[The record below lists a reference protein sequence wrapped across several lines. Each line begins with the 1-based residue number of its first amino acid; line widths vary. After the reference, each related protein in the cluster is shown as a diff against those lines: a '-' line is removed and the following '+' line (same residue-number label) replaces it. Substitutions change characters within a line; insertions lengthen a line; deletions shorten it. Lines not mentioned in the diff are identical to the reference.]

1 MNDPEPHVAMRAWS
15 SAWARSNRPALRGRL
30 AAMAACAVALTLSG
44 CAAYPSTP
52 SNALVDDTGDIWN
65 PFSREPGRW
74 AFGPERQPDRQQG
87 DILDTVITHG
97 EHYVVIHA
105 EFVELNRVDDY
116 LGMAGSLRT
125 DTGRVANYSLDAS
138 PRPFSNQWR
147 GRSRFDWNV
156 GRTAPGCRVTHRIDY
171 TANVAVIRIGRS
183 CLNDP
188 RTVQASCAAE
198 THDGWKVFDD
208 DAGRRGPIV
217 NAPRYTTP
225 IRRAQTA
232 HAWAP

>member
-1 MNDPEPHVAMRAWS
+1 MNDPEPHVAMRALS
-15 SAWARSNRPALRGRL
+15 SARARSRRPALRWRL
-30 AAMAACAVALTLSG
+30 AATAACAVALTLTG

-52 SNALVDDTGDIWN
+52 SNALVDDTGDVWN
-65 PFSREPGRW
+65 F
-74 AFGPERQPDRQQG
+74 FGSEAGQPTAVPNRQQG
-87 DILDTVITHG
+87 DIVDTVITHG
-97 EHYVVIHA
+97 QHYVVIRA

-116 LGMAGSLRT
+116 FGLGGSLRT
-125 DTGRVANYSLDAS
+125 DTGRVGNYSLDAS

-147 GRSRFDWNV
+147 GRSRFYWNV

-171 TANVAVIRIGRS
+171 TANVAAIRIGRS

-188 RTVQASCAAE
+188 RTVQVSCAAE